1 MAAKGTPR
9 RPLGAP
15 LDDASLE
22 EGFRDHR
29 DSVFRF
35 LLRRTRHAER
45 AEDLTQQ
52 VFLEAA
58 RDRPRIG
65 AGEPPL
71 LAWLYTVARRR
82 YLDEKDRPVPASLAE
97 SEVAATDDA
106 LQYGRQVAY
115 AIRVGMQRLSPEHR
129 DVLSRRLLEGVP
141 FAELAARYGMTEGA
155 VKMRFTRGLA
165 ELQRELAR
173 LGVER
178 R

>member
-1 MAAKGTPR
+1 MAAKGTRPR
-9 RPLGAP
+9 SLGAP
-15 LDDASLE
+15 LDDESLE

-29 DSVFRF
+29 DTVFRF

-82 YLDEKDRPVPASLAE
+82 YLDEKDRPVPALLSE
-97 SEVAATDDA
+97 SELVSTDEA
-106 LQYGRQVAY
+106 LRYGRHVAN
-115 AIRVGMQRLSPEHR
+115 AIRVGMQRLSPEQR

-141 FAELAARYGMTEGA
+141 FAELAERYGVSEGA

-173 LGVER
+173 LGVVR
-178 R
+178 

>member
-1 MAAKGTPR
+1 MPATGPPTDPTG
-9 RPLGAP
+9 PP

-22 EGFRDHR
+22 AGFRDHR
-29 DSVFRF
+29 DTVFRF

-58 RDRPRIG
+58 RDRPRVG
-65 AGEPPL
+65 DGEPPL

-82 YLDEKDRPVPASLAE
+82 FLDESDRPTTSALPDRDIV
-97 SEVAATDDA
+97 ATDDA
-106 LQYGRQVAY
+106 AHYGREVANG
-115 AIRVGMQRLSPEHR
+115 IRVAMQRLSPEHR

-141 FAELAARYGMTEGA
+141 FAEIAERCDMTEGA
-155 VKMRFTRGLA
+155 VKMRFRRGLA

-173 LGVER
+173 LGVEH
-178 R
+178 

>member
-1 MAAKGTPR
+1 MAAKGT
-9 RPLGAP
+9 RPGPFGGP
-15 LDDASLE
+15 LDDESLE

-29 DSVFRF
+29 DTVFRF
-35 LLRRTRHAER
+35 LLRRTRHPER

-58 RDRPRIG
+58 RDRPRVG
-65 AGEPPL
+65 EGEPPL

-82 YLDEKDRPVPASLAE
+82 YLDEKDRPVPASLSE
-97 SEVAATDDA
+97 SEAVATTDDA
-106 LQYGRQVAY
+106 LQYGRQVAN

-141 FAELAARYGMTEGA
+141 FAELAARDGVTEGA

-178 R
+178 

>member
-1 MAAKGTPR
+1 MAVKGTRPG
-9 RPLGAP
+9 PLGAP

-22 EGFRDHR
+22 KGFRDHR
-29 DSVFRF
+29 DTVFRF

-58 RDRPRIG
+58 RDRPRVG

-82 YLDEKDRPVPASLAE
+82 YLDEKDRPLPASLAE
-97 SEVAATDDA
+97 SEAVATDDA
-106 LQYGRQVAY
+106 LQYGRQVAN

-165 ELQRELAR
+165 ELQRELAQ
-173 LGVER
+173 LGVKR
-178 R
+178 

>member
-1 MAAKGTPR
+1 VAAKGTPR
-9 RPLGAP
+9 GPLGAP
-15 LDDASLE
+15 LYDASLE

-29 DSVFRF
+29 DTVFRF

-52 VFLEAA
+52 VFLE
-58 RDRPRIG
+58 
-65 AGEPPL
+65 
-71 LAWLYTVARRR
+71 
-82 YLDEKDRPVPASLAE
+82 ASLAE

-129 DVLSRRLLEGVP
+129 DVLGRRLLEGVR
-141 FAELAARYGMTEGA
+141 FADLAARYGMTEGA

>member
-1 MAAKGTPR
+1 MAPKGTPT
-9 RPLGAP
+9 GP

-29 DSVFRF
+29 DTVFRF

-58 RDRPRIG
+58 RDRPRVG

-82 YLDEKDRPVPASLAE
+82 FLDEKNLPAPATLVEAE
-97 SEVAATDDA
+97 LVSTDDA
-106 LQYGRQVAY
+106 LQYGREVAR
-115 AIRVGMQRLSPEHR
+115 AIRVGMLRLSPEHR
-129 DVLSRRLLEGVP
+129 DVLTRRLLEGVP
-141 FAELAARYGMTEGA
+141 FAELAVRYGVSEGA
-155 VKMRFTRGLA
+155 VKMRFTRGLG
-165 ELQRELAR
+165 ELQRELAE

-178 R
+178 

>member
-1 MAAKGTPR
+1 MSAKGTPSD
-9 RPLGAP
+9 PCGAP

-22 EGFRDHR
+22 AGFRDHR
-29 DSVFRF
+29 DTVFRF

-45 AEDLTQQ
+45 AEDITQQ

-58 RDRPRIG
+58 RDRPRVG

-82 YLDEKDRPVPASLAE
+82 FLDEQERPVAGAL
-97 SEVAATDDA
+97 SEHDLVVTDDA
-106 LQYGRQVAY
+106 LQYGRDVSN
-115 AIRVGMQRLSPEHR
+115 AIRISMRRLSSEHR

-141 FAELAARYGMTEGA
+141 FADLAERYGVTEGA

-173 LGVER
+173 FGVER
-178 R
+178 

>member
-1 MAAKGTPR
+1 MAAKGT
-9 RPLGAP
+9 RPGALGAP

-22 EGFRDHR
+22 KGFRDHR
-29 DSVFRF
+29 DTVFRF
-35 LLRRTRHAER
+35 LLRRTRHTER

-82 YLDEKDRPVPASLAE
+82 YLDERVRPVPASLAG
-97 SEVAATDDA
+97 SEAVATDEA
-106 LQYGRQVAY
+106 LQYGRHVAN

-178 R
+178 

>member
-1 MAAKGTPR
+1 MAAKGTPPG
-9 RPLGAP
+9 PLGAP

-29 DSVFRF
+29 DTLFRF

-58 RDRPRIG
+58 RDRPRVG

-82 YLDEKDRPVPASLAE
+82 YLDEQDRPVPVPLVEAE
-97 SEVAATDDA
+97 LVSTDEG
-106 LQYGRQVAY
+106 LQYGRQVAH

-178 R
+178 

>member
-1 MAAKGTPR
+1 MAAKGT
-9 RPLGAP
+9 RPGSPGAP

-22 EGFRDHR
+22 KGFRDHR
-29 DSVFRF
+29 DPVFRF

-97 SEVAATDDA
+97 SEAVATDDA
-106 LQYGRQVAY
+106 LQYGRQVAN
-115 AIRVGMQRLSPEHR
+115 AVRVGMQRLSPAHR

-141 FAELAARYGMTEGA
+141 FAELAARDGVTEGA

-178 R
+178 